1 MRLAENLAAEEPG
14 WRVNAVAPGF
24 VATGMHE
31 TTLASDR
38 DDVGA
43 YWEETERRLRDA
55 TPPEVAAELVAFL
68 MSEDGAGISGRLVS
82 AVWDP
87 WRDEAGRAVLR
98 GPTDFGRLRRID
110 AQRFHDVPAGPD
122 RQR

>member
-38 DDVGA
+38 GDVGP

-68 MSEDGAGISGRLVS
+68 MSEAGAGISGRLVS

-87 WRDEAGRAVLR
+87 WRDDSGRAVLR

-110 AQRFHDVPAGPD
+110 AQRFHDVPGGP
-122 RQR
+122 